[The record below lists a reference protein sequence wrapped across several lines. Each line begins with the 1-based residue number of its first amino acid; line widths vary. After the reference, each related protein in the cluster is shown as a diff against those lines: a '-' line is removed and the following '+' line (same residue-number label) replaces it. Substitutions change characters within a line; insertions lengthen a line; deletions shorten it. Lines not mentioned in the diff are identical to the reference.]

1 MDVRFVSSFTATDLK
16 APGPV
21 LDAATRGP
29 VRVTRRGQS
38 FVLMREE
45 QLAEI
50 VAEAADPRPKTL
62 ADLVVDYDAEDVK
75 KRLGGWLSDPPVGK
89 ESF

>member
-1 MDVRFVSSFTATDLK
+1 MEFTFVSSFTATDLK

-50 VAEAADPRPKTL
+50 VADAADPRPKTL
-62 ADLVVDYDAEDVK
+62 ADLVVDYGAEDVK
-75 KRLGGWLSDPPVGK
+75 KRLGGWLRDPPVGK
-89 ESF
+89 EIF

>member
-1 MDVRFVSSFTATDLK
+1 MDVHFVSSFTATDLK

-50 VAEAADPRPKTL
+50 VAEAADPRPKAL
-62 ADLVVDYDAEDVK
+62 ADLLVDYDAEDVK
-75 KRLGGWLSDPPVGK
+75 KRLGGWLIDPPVGK
-89 ESF
+89 EIF